1 VAAGVPLEPETPE
14 MGTSSQPPTQPMLQ
28 TLGLPSYLIRHK
40 WRGGSVGLVAGDK
53 EATTSSLEVVFKL
66 RTLSIH
72 RP

>member
-1 VAAGVPLEPETPE
+1 MAAGVPLEPETPE

-40 WRGGSVGLVAGDK
+40 WRGGSVGLAVEDR
-53 EATTSSLEVVFKL
+53 EVTTSSQEVVSRL

-72 RP
+72 KP